1 MEADSLAQDIQL
13 KPFTRNSWLQT
24 SRKKVGLDQ
33 QKYRLRTLKPRR
45 SDDIYIYI
53 YISSKHQWD
62 LLVDLLVG
70 G

>member
-24 SRKKVGLDQ
+24 NPKVELDQ

-45 SDDIYIYI
+45 NDYI